1 MFMTLTS
8 SSVITDIFWRFSTFV
23 AGTGRKNFKWTKMP
37 ALRGLDAGEKL
48 FVDSSWQAV
57 TGTEVFMS
65 NGWLESERRVRV
77 AFHVGHNLM
86 TSKSCPA
93 GIRQDEAK
101 RPVRACETKDRENS
115 FIISIVFAASS
126 LSYAFV

>member
-1 MFMTLTS
+1 
-8 SSVITDIFWRFSTFV
+8 
-23 AGTGRKNFKWTKMP
+23 MP

-65 NGWLESERRVRV
+65 NGWSESERRVRV

-93 GIRQDEAK
+93 AFGRMRRKGQFGHAK
-101 RPVRACETKDRENS
+101 RKTGR
-115 FIISIVFAASS
+115 IV
-126 LSYAFV
+126 L